1 MNPASID
8 FSCLIS
14 SSSAKK
20 LCGSEGVYGFIK
32 FNFLSQF
39 FCQIL
44 SSIRYNL
51 YFYNFAIEIH
61 L

>member
-14 SSSAKK
+14 SHFAKN
-20 LCGSEGVYGFIK
+20 CCEFESVYGFIELQFLILNTLPDFK
-32 FNFLSQF
+32 FHQLQ
-39 FCQIL
+39 L
-44 SSIRYNL
+44 VNL
-51 YFYNFAIEIH
+51 QFAIEFH